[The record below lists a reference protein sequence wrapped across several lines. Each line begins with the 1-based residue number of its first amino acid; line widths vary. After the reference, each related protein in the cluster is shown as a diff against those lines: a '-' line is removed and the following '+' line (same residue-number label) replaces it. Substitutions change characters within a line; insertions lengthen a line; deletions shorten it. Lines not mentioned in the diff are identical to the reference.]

1 MCPLVGTARD
11 GGSSLDLKKLTL
23 GEMVIAISGIA
34 LLIFSFFKWYG
45 VDFEVQG
52 VDLGS
57 FSRNGWQA
65 PSAFL
70 SVVAILIG
78 IVMAAYVISTK
89 LAGMEVP
96 ERLGSVGWGVF
107 LLAGGVIAFVFVL
120 IKWISNTDATK
131 IGIYLGLLATA
142 GLAVGGFLVA
152 KERGHLNDLTGGG
165 SGGGSPPPTA

>member
-1 MCPLVGTARD
+1 
-11 GGSSLDLKKLTL
+11 LDLKKLTT
-23 GEMVIAISGIA
+23 GEIIIAVSGIA

-70 SVVAILIG
+70 SVVAIIIG

-131 IGIYLGLLATA
+131 IGIYLGLIATA
-142 GLAVGGFLVA
+142 GLAIGGYLVA
-152 KERGHLNDLTGGG
+152 AERGHLKELGGKGGG
-165 SGGGSPPPTA
+165 STPPGPPTA